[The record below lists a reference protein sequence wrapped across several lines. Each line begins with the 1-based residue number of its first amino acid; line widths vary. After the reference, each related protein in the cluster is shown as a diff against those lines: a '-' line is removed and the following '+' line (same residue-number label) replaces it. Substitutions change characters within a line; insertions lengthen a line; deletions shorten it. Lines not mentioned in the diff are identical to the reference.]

1 MKPHALLGV
10 AVAALSTAA
19 LAAPPAPTPVAE
31 LAKPPA
37 NARHFIIL
45 SSGGK
50 HGDSWAWTAADGT
63 RMSRESMNLRGQVW
77 ETDAT
82 GKAGADGMP
91 SSLVIRGVSPEGN
104 AGEVFTITDATASWA
119 TQFDAGSAP
128 YKQPAFYAAVGGPV
142 GTAAWMLER
151 ALASPTKSI
160 KLLPGGEA
168 RAEKLTTAVV
178 GTGANQKTVTAWAIS
193 GLSTS
198 PTPIWADADNKF
210 FGLTFGIGW
219 LPEGYEGEL
228 AKLDA
233 AQSRAMAE
241 RSPALVKKLVKTP
254 AGPVAFADVRIYDAP
269 GRRFLAHQ
277 TVVVEG
283 SKIVAVGPAKEVK
296 IPAGAQVFD
305 GKGKTLVPGMWD
317 CHMHFGDDFTGPQEL
332 SLGVT
337 SVRDPGNNNPLTIDR
352 RERAKAGLLLTPTVY
367 ASSLIDGK
375 GPNSAQ
381 VATVVTSEAE
391 AIAAVKT
398 AKDQG
403 FIGVK
408 FYGTLNPQWLKPAIT
423 EAHAQGLH
431 VHGHVPQG
439 IRPMDAINA
448 GYDEITHINW
458 VIMQAMPDSIIQT
471 SNGINRFEGPGRY
484 AKDVKLDEEPMT
496 SMVATMAAR
505 KIVSDPTLVTFE
517 GLYVPNQGDLS
528 PAYAPFEGTM
538 PPTTERGFRRGGFQV
553 PKDLTR
559 EDYRASYA
567 VMKQLVTRMYK
578 AGVPIVA
585 GTDGSGLEIIREL
598 ELYVDAG
605 MTPGEALATATIMPA
620 ELVGA
625 GKTTGSIEAGK
636 TADLV
641 LIEGDPSVRIGDLR
655 QTCIVMQGGKL
666 MDADELRTAA
676 GFSGRPK

>member
-1 MKPHALLGV
+1 M
-10 AVAALSTAA
+10 
-19 LAAPPAPTPVAE
+19 
-31 LAKPPA
+31 
-37 NARHFIIL
+37 
-45 SSGGK
+45 
-50 HGDSWAWTAADGT
+50 
-63 RMSRESMNLRGQVW
+63 
-77 ETDAT
+77 
-82 GKAGADGMP
+82 
-91 SSLVIRGVSPEGN
+91 VIRGVSPEGN
-104 AGEVFTITDATASWA
+104 AGEVFAITDATAKWQS
-119 TQFDAGSAP
+119 QFDAGSAP
-128 YKQPAFYAAVGGPV
+128 YVKPAYYAAVGGPV
-142 GTAAWMLER
+142 DTTAWMLER
-151 ALASPTKSI
+151 LLASPDKTMS
-160 KLLPGGEA
+160 LLPGGQA

-178 GTGANQKTVTAWAIS
+178 GMGAARKTVTAWAIS

-198 PTPIWADADNKF
+198 PLAVWADADSKF
-210 FGLTFGIGW
+210 FALTTFVMGW

-228 AKLDA
+228 AKLLA
-233 AQSRAMAE
+233 AQTRAMAE

-254 AGPVAFADVRIYDAP
+254 AGPVAFTDVRMYDAP
-269 GRRFLAHQ
+269 GRTFVAHQ

-283 SKIVAVGPAKEVK
+283 SNIVAVGPANQVK
-296 IPAGAQVFD
+296 IPTGAQVFD

-317 CHMHFGDDFTGPQEL
+317 AHLHFRGDATGPQEL
-332 SLGVT
+332 SLGIT

-352 RERAKAGLLLTPTVY
+352 AQRARAGLLLTPNVY
-367 ASSLIDGK
+367 ASSMIDGR
-375 GPNSAQ
+375 GPNSAN

-398 AKDQG
+398 AKEQG
-403 FIGVK
+403 FVGVK
-408 FYGTLNPQWLKPAIT
+408 FYGTFNPDFLKPTIA
-423 EAHAQGLH
+423 EAHKQGLH
-431 VHGHVPQG
+431 VHGHVPRG

-471 SNGINRFEGPGRY
+471 SNGANRFEGPGRY
-484 AKDVKLDEEPMT
+484 AKDVKLDQEPMK
-496 SMVATMAAR
+496 SMIRTMAAK
-505 KIVSDPTLVTFE
+505 KIVNDPTLVTFE
-517 GLYVPNQGDLS
+517 GLYVPEKGDLS
-528 PAYAPFEGTM
+528 PAYAPFKGTM
-538 PPTTERGFRRGGFQV
+538 PPTTERSFRRGGDQV

-559 EDYRASYA
+559 ADYRASYD
-567 VMKQLVTRMYK
+567 VMKNLVTAMYK

-620 ELVGA
+620 ELVGV
-625 GKTTGSIEAGK
+625 GKTTGSIEVGK

-655 QTCIVMQGGKL
+655 QTRVVMLGGKL